1 MTFSLPDSLWTVGDV
16 AAFLKVSDTQVLEW
30 VKEGK
35 LPSIDVF
42 GEQRFEPGQVVGA
55 VRPQSTAALSRCVSE
70 AVTLISLN
78 NLCSAVG
85 LHRTTIYR
93 KVRAGRFPRPV
104 RLGARRRA
112 WRVTDVEQW
121 ILANQR

>member
-1 MTFSLPDSLWTVGDV
+1 MSAPDPGSLWTVGDV
-16 AAFLKVSDTQVLEW
+16 ADFLKVSDKKVLEW
-30 VKEGK
+30 VKKGK
-35 LPSIDVF
+35 LPSLDVF
-42 GEQRFEPGQVVGA
+42 GELRFEPGQVIA
-55 VRPQSTAALSRCVSE
+55 AIRPQTVEPRHSVSE

-104 RLGARRRA
+104 RLGARRKA
-112 WRVTDVEQW
+112 WRVTDVENW
-121 ILANQR
+121 IVANQR